1 MGKSLAVKNEIIAD
15 LKQTLSESQL
25 VIAIDYTG
33 LTVAEITDLRRR
45 LRPKGSSC
53 QVAKNTLMR
62 IAVEGNDTWQPIQEL
77 LTGTSAFL
85 FVQEDIGGAIK
96 AYQEFQKVSK
106 KTELRGGVMEG
117 RVLKEADVKA
127 LADLP
132 SKEQL
137 MAQIAGAINGVATK
151 LAVGIN
157 QVPTSIARGLKAYAE
172 KDGDSA
178 AVEAEAP
185 AQAEAEAPAQ
195 PEAEAPAQPEAEAP
209 AQPEAEAPA
218 QPEAEAPAQPESTS
232 A

>member
-15 LKQTLSESQL
+15 LKQTLSESHLAL
-25 VIAIDYTG
+25 VIDYRG

-45 LRPKGSSC
+45 LRPNGSC

-62 IAVEGNDTWQPIQEL
+62 IAVEGNETWQPLQEL
-77 LTGTSAFL
+77 LTGTSAFV

-178 AVEAEAP
+178 EVEAEAQP
-185 AQAEAEAPAQ
+185 EAQ
-195 PEAEAPAQPEAEAP
+195 PEAE
-209 AQPEAEAPA
+209 
-218 QPEAEAPAQPESTS
+218 S
-232 A
+232 ASV

>member
-15 LKQTLSESQL
+15 IKKNLSESQL
-25 VIAIDYTG
+25 AIVIDYTG

-62 IAVEGNDTWQPIQEL
+62 IAVEGSETWQPMQEL
-77 LTGTSAFL
+77 LTGSSAFL
-85 FVQEDIGGAIK
+85 FVQEDIGGTIK

-137 MAQIAGAINGVATK
+137 IAQIAGAINGVATK

-157 QVPTSIARGLKAYAE
+157 QVPSSIARGLNAYAT

-178 AVEAEAP
+178 EPKVEVEAE
-185 AQAEAEAPAQ
+185 
-195 PEAEAPAQPEAEAP
+195 
-209 AQPEAEAPA
+209 
-218 QPEAEAPAQPESTS
+218 SVS